1 MNLKHGVAFI
11 CMLVAPLM
19 GQAIARQGT
28 PADFKQ
34 SEFSSPM
41 VIELP
46 LVKLKTTELGDVYS
60 FTDQDKFIC
69 DDVSIPII
77 LIKKSINWS
86 KQVELNIKTTVYVR
100 PSFDR
105 KVTLQ
110 YSIIQA
116 GSALNLRTIQEISA
130 KEKQNRSDSSTLVL
144 SKDAFEGLLNS
155 ENPGK
160 LKLVMTVA
168 PDR

>member
-1 MNLKHGVAFI
+1 MNVGRSVALLG
-11 CMLVAPLM
+11 MLVVPLM
-19 GQAIARQGT
+19 GQVMARQGT
-28 PADFKQ
+28 AADLKQ
-34 SEFSSPM
+34 SEFSSPI
-41 VIELP
+41 VIEVP
-46 LVKLKTTELGDVYS
+46 LTRLKAQEPGDFYA
-60 FTDQDKFIC
+60 FTDQDKFVC

-110 YSIIQA
+110 YSIIQT
-116 GSALNLRTIQEISA
+116 GSALNLRTLQEISA
-130 KEKQNRSDSSTLVL
+130 KEKQNRSDSSTVVL

-155 ENPGK
+155 ENPGM
-160 LKLVMTVA
+160 LKLVMTVT